1 MIWTGE
7 RLAAVLNTHSGSD
20 RSFCQVSTDTRT
32 LKREALFVAL
42 TGVHFDGHDFLE
54 AAREAGATG
63 AVVRRG
69 TPHLDGLEQFEV
81 DDPLVALGRLARA
94 RRREVPGPVI
104 AVTGTNGKT
113 ATKEMLAKVLGT
125 RWKVHSTLANLNN
138 LIGVPQS
145 ILTAPDDT
153 EALVLEAGANAVGEI
168 GRLRGIIEPTV
179 AVVTNVSA
187 GHLAGFG
194 SLEAV
199 LAEKVSLVRD
209 APVAIVGTR
218 PEELFEEAGRS
229 AHRVISAGIGRRAEV
244 APDEWTV
251 GEDGRVTLTFRGQRV
266 ELPLVGR
273 HQVENAAIALAVAV
287 ELDLDLT
294 RVARA
299 LEEVSLPAGRC
310 EVVRQGGGRGRGGG
324 GLVILNDSYNANPES
339 MRASLETAADMRAC
353 RPFVAVVG
361 SMLELGEDSSQLH
374 LESAEAIL
382 RQNPK
387 LIGATGD
394 FIDAFETLGVPGDRL
409 VTSRDVEELGSVLRD
424 RLAGNE
430 FVLVK
435 ASRGVGLE
443 RVIPLLTGGD

>member
-7 RLAAVLNTHSGSD
+7 SVAAVLNTDSDSD
-20 RSFCQVSTDTRT
+20 RSFSEVSTDTRT

-42 TGVHFDGHDFLE
+42 IGENFDGHDFLE

-69 TPHLDGLEQFEV
+69 SPHLDGMEQFEV
-81 DDPLVALGRLARA
+81 DDPLVALGLLARA

-113 ATKEMLAKVLGT
+113 ATKEMLAKALGT

-138 LIGVPQS
+138 LIGVPRT

-168 GRLRGIIEPTV
+168 ERLRDIIEPTV

-209 APVAIVGTR
+209 APVAVVGTR

-229 AHRVISAGIGRRAEV
+229 AHRVISAGTGGRAEV
-244 APDEWTV
+244 TPDEWTV
-251 GEDGRVTLTFRGQRV
+251 GEDGRGTLTFRGRRV

-273 HQVENAAIALAVAV
+273 HQVENATIALAVAV

-310 EVVRQGGGRGRGGG
+310 EVVRRDGNGS

-339 MRASLETAADMRAC
+339 MRASLETAADMRAD

-361 SMLELGEDSSQLH
+361 SMLELGEHSSRLH

-409 VTSRDVEELGSVLRD
+409 VTSRDVEELGSVLRG

-443 RVIPLLTGGD
+443 RVITLLTGGN

>member
-7 RLAAVLNTHSGSD
+7 SVAAVLNTDSDSD
-20 RSFCQVSTDTRT
+20 RSFSEVSTDTRT
-32 LKREALFVAL
+32 LKRKALFVAL
-42 TGVHFDGHDFLE
+42 TGEHFDGHDFLE

-69 TPHLDGLEQFEV
+69 SPHLDGMEQFEV
-81 DDPLVALGRLARA
+81 DDPLVALGLLARA

-113 ATKEMLAKVLGT
+113 ATKEMLAKALGT

-138 LIGVPQS
+138 LIGVPQA
-145 ILTAPDDT
+145 ILTAPDGT

-168 GRLRGIIEPTV
+168 ERLRGIIEPTV

-187 GHLAGFG
+187 SHLAGFG

-209 APVAIVGTR
+209 APVAVVGTR

-229 AHRVISAGIGRRAEV
+229 AHRVISAGTGGRAEV
-244 APDEWTV
+244 TPDEWTV
-251 GEDGRVTLTFRGQRV
+251 GEDGRGTLTFRGQRV

-273 HQVENAAIALAVAV
+273 HQVENATIALAVAV

-310 EVVRQGGGRGRGGG
+310 EVVRWGGDGGG
-324 GLVILNDSYNANPES
+324 GGGVILNDSYNANPES
-339 MRASLETAADMRAC
+339 MRASLETAADMRAD

-361 SMLELGEDSSQLH
+361 SMLELGEHSSRLH

-409 VTSRDVEELGSVLRD
+409 VTSRDVEELGSVLRG
-424 RLAGNE
+424 RLTGNE

-443 RVIPLLTGGD
+443 RVIPLLTGGN

>member
-7 RLAAVLNTHSGSD
+7 SVAAVLNTDSDSD
-20 RSFCQVSTDTRT
+20 RSFSEVSTDTRT

-42 TGVHFDGHDFLE
+42 TGENFDGHDFLE

-69 TPHLDGLEQFEV
+69 SPHLDGMEQFEV
-81 DDPLVALGRLARA
+81 DDPLVALGLLARA

-113 ATKEMLAKVLGT
+113 ATKEMLAKALGT

-138 LIGVPQS
+138 LIGVPQA
-145 ILTAPDDT
+145 ILTAPDGT

-168 GRLRGIIEPTV
+168 ERLRGIIEPTV

-209 APVAIVGTR
+209 APVAVVGTR

-229 AHRVISAGIGRRAEV
+229 AHRVISAGTGGRAEV
-244 APDEWTV
+244 TPDEWTV
-251 GEDGRVTLTFRGQRV
+251 GEDGRGTLTFRGRRV

-273 HQVENAAIALAVAV
+273 HQVENATIALAVAV

-310 EVVRQGGGRGRGGG
+310 EVVRRDGNGS

-339 MRASLETAADMRAC
+339 MRASLETAADMRAD

-361 SMLELGEDSSQLH
+361 SMLELGEHSSRLH

-409 VTSRDVEELGSVLRD
+409 VTSRDVEELGSVLRG

-443 RVIPLLTGGD
+443 RVIPLLTGGN

>member
-7 RLAAVLNTHSGSD
+7 SVAAVLNTDSDSD
-20 RSFCQVSTDTRT
+20 RSFSEVSTDTRT

-42 TGVHFDGHDFLE
+42 TGENFDGHDFLE

-69 TPHLDGLEQFEV
+69 SPHLDGMEQFEV
-81 DDPLVALGRLARA
+81 DDPLVALGLLARA

-113 ATKEMLAKVLGT
+113 ATKEMLAKALGT

-138 LIGVPQS
+138 LIGVPRT
-145 ILTAPDDT
+145 ILTGPDDT

-168 GRLRGIIEPTV
+168 ERLRDIIEPTV

-209 APVAIVGTR
+209 APVAVVGTR

-229 AHRVISAGIGRRAEV
+229 AHRVISAGTGGRAEV
-244 APDEWTV
+244 TPDEWTV
-251 GEDGRVTLTFRGQRV
+251 GEDGRGTLTFRGRRV

-273 HQVENAAIALAVAV
+273 HQVENATIALAVAV

-310 EVVRQGGGRGRGGG
+310 EVVRRDGNGS

-339 MRASLETAADMRAC
+339 MRASLETAADMRAD

-361 SMLELGEDSSQLH
+361 SMLELGEHSSRLH

-409 VTSRDVEELGSVLRD
+409 VTSRDVEELGSVLRG

-443 RVIPLLTGGD
+443 RVIPLLTGGN

>member
-7 RLAAVLNTHSGSD
+7 RVAAVLNTDSGSD
-20 RSFCQVSTDTRT
+20 RSFSEVSTDTRT

-42 TGVHFDGHDFLE
+42 TGEHFDGHDFLE

-63 AVVRRG
+63 SVVRRG
-69 TPHLDGLEQFEV
+69 TPHLDGMEQFEV
-81 DDPLVALGRLARA
+81 DDPLVALGLLARA

-113 ATKEMLAKVLGT
+113 ATKEMLAKALGT

-138 LIGVPQS
+138 LIGAPRA

-168 GRLRGIIEPTV
+168 ERLRDIIEPTV

-194 SLEAV
+194 SLEVV

-209 APVAIVGTR
+209 VPVAVVGTR

-229 AHRVISAGIGRRAEV
+229 AHRVISAGIGGRAEV

-251 GEDGRVTLTFRGQRV
+251 GEDGRVTLTFRGQRI

-273 HQVENAAIALAVAV
+273 HQVENAAIALVVAV

-299 LEEVSLPAGRC
+299 LEQVSLPAGRC
-310 EVVRQGGGRGRGGG
+310 EVVRWGGG

-339 MRASLETAADMRAC
+339 LRASLETAADMLAG

-361 SMLELGEDSSQLH
+361 SMLELGEHSSQLH

-387 LIGATGD
+387 LIGAIGD
-394 FIDAFETLGVPGDRL
+394 FIDAFETLGVPSDRL

-443 RVIPLLTGGD
+443 RVIPLLTGGN

>member
-7 RLAAVLNTHSGSD
+7 RVAAVLNTDSGSD
-20 RSFCQVSTDTRT
+20 RSFSEVSTDTRT
-32 LKREALFVAL
+32 LRREALFVAL
-42 TGVHFDGHDFLE
+42 TGEHFDGHGFLE

-69 TPHLDGLEQFEV
+69 TPHLDGMEQFEV
-81 DDPLVALGRLARA
+81 DDPLVALGLLARA

-113 ATKEMLAKVLGT
+113 ATKEMLAKALGT
-125 RWKVHSTLANLNN
+125 RWKVHSTIANLNN
-138 LIGVPQS
+138 LIGAPQA

-153 EALVLEAGANAVGEI
+153 EALVLEAGANAIGEI
-168 GRLRGIIEPTV
+168 ERLRGIIEPTL

-209 APVAIVGTR
+209 VPMAVVGTR

-229 AHRVISAGIGRRAEV
+229 AHRVISAGTGGRADV

-251 GEDGRVTLTFRGQRV
+251 GEDGRVTLTFRGQRI

-287 ELDLDLT
+287 ELDLDLA

-299 LEEVSLPAGRC
+299 LEQVSLPAGRGG
-310 EVVRQGGGRGRGGG
+310 VVRGGG
-324 GLVILNDSYNANPES
+324 G
-339 MRASLETAADMRAC
+339 
-353 RPFVAVVG
+353 G
-361 SMLELGEDSSQLH
+361 
-374 LESAEAIL
+374 
-382 RQNPK
+382 
-387 LIGATGD
+387 
-394 FIDAFETLGVPGDRL
+394 
-409 VTSRDVEELGSVLRD
+409 
-424 RLAGNE
+424 
-430 FVLVK
+430 
-435 ASRGVGLE
+435 
-443 RVIPLLTGGD
+443 

>member
-7 RLAAVLNTHSGSD
+7 SVAAVLNTDSDSD
-20 RSFCQVSTDTRT
+20 RSFSEVSTDTRT

-42 TGVHFDGHDFLE
+42 TGENFDGHDFLE

-69 TPHLDGLEQFEV
+69 SPHLDGMEQFEV
-81 DDPLVALGRLARA
+81 DDPLVALGLLARA

-113 ATKEMLAKVLGT
+113 ATKEMLAKALGT
-125 RWKVHSTLANLNN
+125 RWKVHSTIANLNN
-138 LIGVPQS
+138 LIGVPRT

-168 GRLRGIIEPTV
+168 ERLRDIIEPTV

-209 APVAIVGTR
+209 APVAVVGTR

-229 AHRVISAGIGRRAEV
+229 AHRVISAGTGGRAEV
-244 APDEWTV
+244 TPDEWTV
-251 GEDGRVTLTFRGQRV
+251 GEDGRGTLTFRGRRV

-273 HQVENAAIALAVAV
+273 HQVENATIALAVAV

-310 EVVRQGGGRGRGGG
+310 EVVRRDGNGS

-339 MRASLETAADMRAC
+339 MRASLETAADMRAD

-361 SMLELGEDSSQLH
+361 SMLELGEHSSRLH

-409 VTSRDVEELGSVLRD
+409 VTSRDVEELGSVLRG

-443 RVIPLLTGGD
+443 RVIPLLTGGN

>member
-7 RLAAVLNTHSGSD
+7 SVAAVLNTDSDSD
-20 RSFCQVSTDTRT
+20 RSFSEVSTDTRT

-42 TGVHFDGHDFLE
+42 TGENFDGHDFLE

-69 TPHLDGLEQFEV
+69 SPHLDGMEQFEV
-81 DDPLVALGRLARA
+81 DDPLVALGLLARA

-113 ATKEMLAKVLGT
+113 ATKEMLAKALGT

-138 LIGVPQS
+138 LIGVPQA
-145 ILTAPDDT
+145 ILTAPDGT

-168 GRLRGIIEPTV
+168 ERLRGIIEPTV

-187 GHLAGFG
+187 SHLAGFG

-209 APVAIVGTR
+209 APLAVVGTR

-229 AHRVISAGIGRRAEV
+229 AHRVISAGTGGRAEV
-244 APDEWTV
+244 TPDEWTV
-251 GEDGRVTLTFRGQRV
+251 GEDGRGTLTFRGRRV

-273 HQVENAAIALAVAV
+273 HQVENATIALAVAV

-310 EVVRQGGGRGRGGG
+310 EVVRRDGNGN

-339 MRASLETAADMRAC
+339 MRASLETAADMRAD

-361 SMLELGEDSSQLH
+361 SMLELGEHSSRLH

-409 VTSRDVEELGSVLRD
+409 VTSRDVEELGSVLRG

-443 RVIPLLTGGD
+443 RVIPLLTGGN

>member
-7 RLAAVLNTHSGSD
+7 SVAAVLNTDSDSD
-20 RSFCQVSTDTRT
+20 RSFSEVSTDTRT
-32 LKREALFVAL
+32 LKRKALFVAL
-42 TGVHFDGHDFLE
+42 TGEHFDGHDFLE

-69 TPHLDGLEQFEV
+69 SPHLDGMEQFEV
-81 DDPLVALGRLARA
+81 DDPLVALGLLARA

-113 ATKEMLAKVLGT
+113 ATKEMLAKALGT

-138 LIGVPQS
+138 LIGVPQA
-145 ILTAPDDT
+145 ILTAPDGT

-168 GRLRGIIEPTV
+168 ERLRGIIEPTV

-187 GHLAGFG
+187 SHLAGFG

-209 APVAIVGTR
+209 APLAVVGTR

-229 AHRVISAGIGRRAEV
+229 AHRVISAGTGGRAEV
-244 APDEWTV
+244 TPDEWTV
-251 GEDGRVTLTFRGQRV
+251 GEDGRGTLTFRGRRV

-273 HQVENAAIALAVAV
+273 HQVENATIALAVAV

-310 EVVRQGGGRGRGGG
+310 EVVRRDGNGN

-339 MRASLETAADMRAC
+339 MRASLETAADMRAD

-361 SMLELGEDSSQLH
+361 SMLELGEHSSRLH

-409 VTSRDVEELGSVLRD
+409 VTSRDVEELGSVLRG

-443 RVIPLLTGGD
+443 RVIPLLTGGN

>member
-7 RLAAVLNTHSGSD
+7 SVAAVLNTDSDSD
-20 RSFCQVSTDTRT
+20 RSFSEVSTDTRT
-32 LKREALFVAL
+32 LKRKALFVAL
-42 TGVHFDGHDFLE
+42 TGEHFDGHDFLE

-69 TPHLDGLEQFEV
+69 SPHLDGMEQFEV
-81 DDPLVALGRLARA
+81 DDPLVALGLLARA

-113 ATKEMLAKVLGT
+113 ATKEMLAKALGT

-138 LIGVPQS
+138 LIGVPQA
-145 ILTAPDDT
+145 ILTAPDGT

-168 GRLRGIIEPTV
+168 ERLRGIIEPTV

-187 GHLAGFG
+187 SHLAGFG

-209 APVAIVGTR
+209 APLAVVGTR

-229 AHRVISAGIGRRAEV
+229 AHRVISAGTGGRAEV
-244 APDEWTV
+244 TPDEWTV
-251 GEDGRVTLTFRGQRV
+251 GEDGRGTLTFRGRRV

-273 HQVENAAIALAVAV
+273 HQVENATIALAVAV

-310 EVVRQGGGRGRGGG
+310 EVVRRDGNGS

-339 MRASLETAADMRAC
+339 MRASLETAADMRAD

-361 SMLELGEDSSQLH
+361 SMLELGEHSSRLH
-374 LESAEAIL
+374 LASAEAIL

-409 VTSRDVEELGSVLRD
+409 VTSRDVEELGSVLRG
-424 RLAGNE
+424 RLTGNE

-443 RVIPLLTGGD
+443 RVIPLLTGGN

>member
-7 RLAAVLNTHSGSD
+7 SVAAVLNTDSDSD
-20 RSFCQVSTDTRT
+20 RSFSEVSTDTRT

-42 TGVHFDGHDFLE
+42 IGENFDGHDFLE

-69 TPHLDGLEQFEV
+69 SPHLDGMEQFEV
-81 DDPLVALGRLARA
+81 DDPLVALGLLARA

-113 ATKEMLAKVLGT
+113 ATKEMLAKALGT

-138 LIGVPQS
+138 LIGVPRT

-168 GRLRGIIEPTV
+168 ERLRDIIEPTV

-209 APVAIVGTR
+209 APVAVVGTR

-229 AHRVISAGIGRRAEV
+229 AHRVISAGTGGRAEV
-244 APDEWTV
+244 TPDEWTV
-251 GEDGRVTLTFRGQRV
+251 GEDGRGTLTFRGQRV

-273 HQVENAAIALAVAV
+273 HQVENATIALAVAV

-310 EVVRQGGGRGRGGG
+310 EVVRRDGNGS

-339 MRASLETAADMRAC
+339 MRASLETAADMRAD

-361 SMLELGEDSSQLH
+361 SMLELGEHSSRLH

-409 VTSRDVEELGSVLRD
+409 VTSRDVEELGSVLRG

-443 RVIPLLTGGD
+443 RVIPLLTGGN

>member
-7 RLAAVLNTHSGSD
+7 SVAAVLNTDSDSD
-20 RSFCQVSTDTRT
+20 RSFSEVSTDTRT
-32 LKREALFVAL
+32 LKRKALFVAL
-42 TGVHFDGHDFLE
+42 TGEHFDGHDFLE

-69 TPHLDGLEQFEV
+69 SPHLDGMEQFEV
-81 DDPLVALGRLARA
+81 DDPLVALGLLARA

-113 ATKEMLAKVLGT
+113 ATKEMLAKALGT

-138 LIGVPQS
+138 LIGVPQA
-145 ILTAPDDT
+145 ILTAPDGT

-168 GRLRGIIEPTV
+168 ERLRGIIEPTV

-187 GHLAGFG
+187 SHLAGFG

-209 APVAIVGTR
+209 APLAVVGTR

-229 AHRVISAGIGRRAEV
+229 AHRVISAGTGGRAEV
-244 APDEWTV
+244 TPDEWTV
-251 GEDGRVTLTFRGQRV
+251 GEDGRGTLTFRGRRV

-273 HQVENAAIALAVAV
+273 HQVENATIALAVAV

-310 EVVRQGGGRGRGGG
+310 EVVRWGGDGGG
-324 GLVILNDSYNANPES
+324 GGGVILNDSYNANPES
-339 MRASLETAADMRAC
+339 MRASLETAADMRAG

-361 SMLELGEDSSQLH
+361 SMLELGEHSSQLH

-409 VTSRDVEELGSVLRD
+409 VTSRDVEELGSVLRG

-443 RVIPLLTGGD
+443 RVIPLLTGGN

>member
-7 RLAAVLNTHSGSD
+7 RVAAVLNTDSGSD
-20 RSFCQVSTDTRT
+20 RSFSEVSTDTRT
-32 LKREALFVAL
+32 LRREALFVAL
-42 TGVHFDGHDFLE
+42 TGEHFDGHGFLE

-69 TPHLDGLEQFEV
+69 TPHLDGMEQFEV
-81 DDPLVALGRLARA
+81 DDPLVALGLLARA

-113 ATKEMLAKVLGT
+113 ATKEMLAKALGT
-125 RWKVHSTLANLNN
+125 RWKVHSTIANLNN
-138 LIGVPQS
+138 LIGVPQA

-153 EALVLEAGANAVGEI
+153 ETLVLEAGANAIGEI
-168 GRLRGIIEPTV
+168 ERLRGIIEPTL

-209 APVAIVGTR
+209 VPMAVVGTR

-229 AHRVISAGIGRRAEV
+229 AHRVISAGTGGRADV

-251 GEDGRVTLTFRGQRV
+251 GEDGRVTLTFRGQRI

-299 LEEVSLPAGRC
+299 LEQVSLPAGRC
-310 EVVRQGGGRGRGGG
+310 EVVRWGGG
-324 GLVILNDSYNANPES
+324 GGGGVILNDSYNANPES
-339 MRASLETAADMRAC
+339 MRASLETAADMRAG

-361 SMLELGEDSSQLH
+361 SMLELGEHSSQLH

-387 LIGATGD
+387 LVGATGD

-409 VTSRDVEELGSVLRD
+409 VTSRDVEELGSVLRG

-443 RVIPLLTGGD
+443 RVIPLLTGGN

>member
-7 RLAAVLNTHSGSD
+7 SVAAVLNTDSDSD
-20 RSFCQVSTDTRT
+20 RSFSEVSTDTRT

-42 TGVHFDGHDFLE
+42 TGENFDGHDFLE

-69 TPHLDGLEQFEV
+69 SPHLDGMEQFEV
-81 DDPLVALGRLARA
+81 DDPLVALGLLARA

-113 ATKEMLAKVLGT
+113 ATKEMLAKALGT

-138 LIGVPQS
+138 LIGVPQA

-168 GRLRGIIEPTV
+168 ERLRDIIEPTV

-209 APVAIVGTR
+209 APVAVVGTR

-229 AHRVISAGIGRRAEV
+229 AHRVISAGTGGRAEV
-244 APDEWTV
+244 TPDEWTV
-251 GEDGRVTLTFRGQRV
+251 GEDGRGTLTFRGRRV

-273 HQVENAAIALAVAV
+273 HQVENATIALAVAV

-310 EVVRQGGGRGRGGG
+310 EVVRRDGNGS

-339 MRASLETAADMRAC
+339 MRASLETAADMRAD

-361 SMLELGEDSSQLH
+361 SMLELGEHSSRLH

-409 VTSRDVEELGSVLRD
+409 VTSRDVEELGSVLRG

-443 RVIPLLTGGD
+443 RVIPLLTGGN

>member
-7 RLAAVLNTHSGSD
+7 MVAAVLNADSGSD
-20 RSFCQVSTDTRT
+20 RSFSEVSTDTRT

-42 TGVHFDGHDFLE
+42 TGEHFDGHDFLE

-63 AVVRRG
+63 ALVRRG
-69 TPHLDGLEQFEV
+69 TPHLDGMELFEV
-81 DDPLVALGRLARA
+81 DDPLVALGLLARA

-138 LIGVPQS
+138 LIGVPRA

-153 EALVLEAGANAVGEI
+153 EALVLEAGANVVGEI
-168 GRLRGIIEPTV
+168 ERLRDIIEPTV

-187 GHLAGFG
+187 SHLAGFG
-194 SLEAV
+194 SLQTV
-199 LAEKVSLVRD
+199 LVEKVSLVRD
-209 APVAIVGTR
+209 APLAVVGTR
-218 PEELFEEAGRS
+218 PEELLEEAGRS
-229 AHRVISAGIGRRAEV
+229 AHRVISAGTGGRADV
-244 APDEWTV
+244 APDEWRV
-251 GEDGRVTLTFRGQRV
+251 GEDGRGTLTFRGRRV
-266 ELPLVGR
+266 ELPLVGG
-273 HQVENAAIALAVAV
+273 HQVENATIALAVAV

-299 LEEVSLPAGRC
+299 LEQVSLPAGRC
-310 EVVRQGGGRGRGGG
+310 EVVRWGGG
-324 GLVILNDSYNANPES
+324 VILNDSYNANPES
-339 MRASLETAADMRAC
+339 MRASLETAADMRGG

-361 SMLELGEDSSQLH
+361 SMLELGELSSQLH

-409 VTSRDVEELGSVLRD
+409 VTSRDVEELGSVLRG
-424 RLAGNE
+424 RLAGSE

-443 RVIPLLTGGD
+443 RVIPLLTGGNQA

>member
-7 RLAAVLNTHSGSD
+7 RVAAVLNTDPGSD
-20 RSFCQVSTDTRT
+20 RSFSEVSTDTRT

-42 TGVHFDGHDFLE
+42 TGEHFDGHDFLK

-69 TPHLDGLEQFEV
+69 TPHLDGMEQFEV
-81 DDPLVALGRLARA
+81 DDPLVALGLLARA
-94 RRREVPGPVI
+94 RRREVSGPVI

-113 ATKEMLAKVLGT
+113 STKEMLAKALGT

-138 LIGVPQS
+138 LIGVPRA

-153 EALVLEAGANAVGEI
+153 EALVLEAGANVVGEI
-168 GRLRGIIEPTV
+168 ERLRGIIEPTV

-209 APVAIVGTR
+209 VPVAVVGTR
-218 PEELFEEAGRS
+218 PEELFEKAGRS
-229 AHRVISAGIGRRAEV
+229 AHRVISAGIGGRAEV

-251 GEDGRVTLTFRGQRV
+251 GEDGRVTLTFRGQRIA
-266 ELPLVGR
+266 LPLVGR
-273 HQVENAAIALAVAV
+273 HQVENATIALGVAV

-299 LEEVSLPAGRC
+299 LEQVSLPAGRC
-310 EVVRQGGGRGRGGG
+310 EVVRRGRGGG

-339 MRASLETAADMRAC
+339 LRASLETAADMRAG

-361 SMLELGEDSSQLH
+361 SMLELGEHSSQFH

-394 FIDAFETLGVPGDRL
+394 FIDAFETLGVAGDRL

-443 RVIPLLTGGD
+443 RVIPLLTGGNEA

>member
-7 RLAAVLNTHSGSD
+7 SVAAVLNTDSDSD
-20 RSFCQVSTDTRT
+20 RSFSEVSTDTRT
-32 LKREALFVAL
+32 LKRKALFVAL
-42 TGVHFDGHDFLE
+42 TGEHFDGHDFLE

-69 TPHLDGLEQFEV
+69 SPHLDGMEQFEV
-81 DDPLVALGRLARA
+81 DDPLVALGLLARA

-113 ATKEMLAKVLGT
+113 ATKEMLAKALGT

-138 LIGVPQS
+138 LIGVPQA
-145 ILTAPDDT
+145 ILTAPDGT

-168 GRLRGIIEPTV
+168 ERLRGIIEPTV

-187 GHLAGFG
+187 SHLAGFG

-209 APVAIVGTR
+209 APLAVVGTR

-229 AHRVISAGIGRRAEV
+229 AHRVISAGTGGRAEV
-244 APDEWTV
+244 TPDEWTV
-251 GEDGRVTLTFRGQRV
+251 GEDGRGTLTFRGQRV

-273 HQVENAAIALAVAV
+273 HQVENATIALAVAV

-310 EVVRQGGGRGRGGG
+310 EVVRRDGNGS

-339 MRASLETAADMRAC
+339 MRASLETAADMRAD

-361 SMLELGEDSSQLH
+361 SMLELGEHSSRLH

-409 VTSRDVEELGSVLRD
+409 VTSRDVEELGSVLRG

-443 RVIPLLTGGD
+443 RVIPLLTGGN

>member
-7 RLAAVLNTHSGSD
+7 SVAAVLNTDSDSD
-20 RSFCQVSTDTRT
+20 RSFSEVSTDTRT

-42 TGVHFDGHDFLE
+42 TGENFDGHDFLE

-69 TPHLDGLEQFEV
+69 SPHLDGMEQFEV
-81 DDPLVALGRLARA
+81 DDPLVALGLLARA

-113 ATKEMLAKVLGT
+113 ATKEMLAKALGT

-138 LIGVPQS
+138 LIGVPRT

-168 GRLRGIIEPTV
+168 ERLRDIIEPTV

-209 APVAIVGTR
+209 APVAVVGTR

-229 AHRVISAGIGRRAEV
+229 AHRVISAGTGGRAEV
-244 APDEWTV
+244 TPDEWTV
-251 GEDGRVTLTFRGQRV
+251 GEDGRGTLTFRGRRV

-273 HQVENAAIALAVAV
+273 HQVENATIALAVAV

-310 EVVRQGGGRGRGGG
+310 EVVRRDGNGS

-339 MRASLETAADMRAC
+339 MRASLETAADMRAD

-361 SMLELGEDSSQLH
+361 SMLELGEHSSRLH

-409 VTSRDVEELGSVLRD
+409 VTSRDVEELGSVLRG

-443 RVIPLLTGGD
+443 RVIPLLTGGN

>member
-7 RLAAVLNTHSGSD
+7 RVAAVLNTDSGSD
-20 RSFCQVSTDTRT
+20 RSFSEVSTDTRT

-42 TGVHFDGHDFLE
+42 TGEHFDGHDFLE

-69 TPHLDGLEQFEV
+69 TPHLDGTEQFEV

-94 RRREVPGPVI
+94 RRREVSGPVI

-113 ATKEMLAKVLGT
+113 ATKEMVAKALGT

-138 LIGVPQS
+138 LIGVPRT

-168 GRLRGIIEPTV
+168 ERLRGIIEPTV

-187 GHLAGFG
+187 SHLAGFG
-194 SLEAV
+194 SLETV
-199 LAEKVSLVRD
+199 LAEMVSLVRD
-209 APVAIVGTR
+209 VPMAVVGTR
-218 PEELFEEAGRS
+218 PEELFEEARRS
-229 AHRVISAGIGRRAEV
+229 AHRVISAGTGGRAEV
-244 APDEWTV
+244 AADEWTV
-251 GEDGRVTLTFRGQRV
+251 GEEGRVTLTFRGQRI

-273 HQVENAAIALAVAV
+273 HQVENATIALGVAV

-299 LEEVSLPAGRC
+299 LEQVSLPAGRC
-310 EVVRQGGGRGRGGG
+310 EVVRWGGG
-324 GLVILNDSYNANPES
+324 GGGGGGVILNDSYNANPES
-339 MRASLETAADMRAC
+339 MRASLETAADMRGG

-361 SMLELGEDSSQLH
+361 SMLELGEHSSQLH

-409 VTSRDVEELGSVLRD
+409 VTSRDVEELGSVLRG

-443 RVIPLLTGGD
+443 RVIPLLTGGN

>member
-7 RLAAVLNTHSGSD
+7 SVAAVLNTDSDSD
-20 RSFCQVSTDTRT
+20 RSFSEVSTDTRT
-32 LKREALFVAL
+32 LKRKALFVAL
-42 TGVHFDGHDFLE
+42 TGEHFDGHDFLE

-69 TPHLDGLEQFEV
+69 SPHLDGMEQFEV
-81 DDPLVALGRLARA
+81 DDPLVALGLLARA

-113 ATKEMLAKVLGT
+113 ATKEMLAKALGT

-138 LIGVPQS
+138 LIGVPQA
-145 ILTAPDDT
+145 ILTAPDGT

-168 GRLRGIIEPTV
+168 ERLRGIIEPTV

-209 APVAIVGTR
+209 APVAVVGTR

-229 AHRVISAGIGRRAEV
+229 AHRVISAGTGGRAEV
-244 APDEWTV
+244 TPDEWTV
-251 GEDGRVTLTFRGQRV
+251 GEDGRGTLTFRGQRV

-273 HQVENAAIALAVAV
+273 HQVENATIALAVAV

-310 EVVRQGGGRGRGGG
+310 EVVRRDGNGS

-339 MRASLETAADMRAC
+339 MRASLETAADMRAD

-361 SMLELGEDSSQLH
+361 SMLELGEHSSRLH

-409 VTSRDVEELGSVLRD
+409 VTSRDVEELGSVLRG
-424 RLAGNE
+424 RLTGNE

-443 RVIPLLTGGD
+443 RVIPLLTGGN

>member
-7 RLAAVLNTHSGSD
+7 SVAAVLNTDSDSD
-20 RSFCQVSTDTRT
+20 RSFSEVSTDTRT
-32 LKREALFVAL
+32 LKRKALFVAL
-42 TGVHFDGHDFLE
+42 TGEHFDGHDFLE

-69 TPHLDGLEQFEV
+69 SPHLDGMEQFEV
-81 DDPLVALGRLARA
+81 DDPLVALGLLARA

-113 ATKEMLAKVLGT
+113 ATKEMLAKALGT
-125 RWKVHSTLANLNN
+125 RWKVHSTIANLNN
-138 LIGVPQS
+138 LIGVPRT

-168 GRLRGIIEPTV
+168 ERLRGIIEPTV

-209 APVAIVGTR
+209 APVAVVGTR

-229 AHRVISAGIGRRAEV
+229 AHRVISAGTGGRAEV
-244 APDEWTV
+244 TPDEWTV
-251 GEDGRVTLTFRGQRV
+251 GEDGRGTLTFRGRRV

-273 HQVENAAIALAVAV
+273 HQVENATIALAVAV

-310 EVVRQGGGRGRGGG
+310 EVVRRDGNGS

-339 MRASLETAADMRAC
+339 MRASLETAADMRAD

-361 SMLELGEDSSQLH
+361 SMLELGEHSSRLH

-409 VTSRDVEELGSVLRD
+409 VTSRDVEELGSVLRG

-443 RVIPLLTGGD
+443 RVIPLLTGGN

>member
-7 RLAAVLNTHSGSD
+7 SVAAVLNTDSDSD
-20 RSFCQVSTDTRT
+20 RSFSEVSTDTRT

-42 TGVHFDGHDFLE
+42 IGENFDGHDFLE

-69 TPHLDGLEQFEV
+69 SPHLDGMEQFEV
-81 DDPLVALGRLARA
+81 DDPLVALGLLARA

-113 ATKEMLAKVLGT
+113 ATKEMLAKALGT
-125 RWKVHSTLANLNN
+125 RWKVHSTIANLNN
-138 LIGVPQS
+138 LIGVPRT

-168 GRLRGIIEPTV
+168 ERLRDIIEPTV

-209 APVAIVGTR
+209 APVAVVGTR
-218 PEELFEEAGRS
+218 PEELLEEAGRS
-229 AHRVISAGIGRRAEV
+229 AHRVISAGTGGRAEV
-244 APDEWTV
+244 TPDEWTV
-251 GEDGRVTLTFRGQRV
+251 GEDGRGTLTFRGRRV

-273 HQVENAAIALAVAV
+273 HQVENATIALAVAV

-310 EVVRQGGGRGRGGG
+310 EVVRRDGNGS

-339 MRASLETAADMRAC
+339 MRASLETAADMRAD

-361 SMLELGEDSSQLH
+361 SMLELGEHSSRLH

-409 VTSRDVEELGSVLRD
+409 VTSRDVEELGSVLRG

-443 RVIPLLTGGD
+443 RVIPLLTGGN

>member
-7 RLAAVLNTHSGSD
+7 SVAAVLNTDSDSD
-20 RSFCQVSTDTRT
+20 RSFSEVSTDTRT

-42 TGVHFDGHDFLE
+42 TGEHFDGHDFLE

-69 TPHLDGLEQFEV
+69 SPHLDGMEQFEV
-81 DDPLVALGRLARA
+81 DDPLVALGLLARA

-113 ATKEMLAKVLGT
+113 ATKEMLAKALGT

-138 LIGVPQS
+138 LIGVPRT

-168 GRLRGIIEPTV
+168 ERLRDIIEPTV

-209 APVAIVGTR
+209 APVAVVGTR

-229 AHRVISAGIGRRAEV
+229 AHRVISAGTGGRAEV
-244 APDEWTV
+244 TPDEWTV
-251 GEDGRVTLTFRGQRV
+251 GEDGRGTLTFRGRRV

-273 HQVENAAIALAVAV
+273 HQVENATIALAVAV

-310 EVVRQGGGRGRGGG
+310 EVVRRDGNGS

-339 MRASLETAADMRAC
+339 MRASLETAADMRAG

-361 SMLELGEDSSQLH
+361 SMLELGEHSSQLH

-409 VTSRDVEELGSVLRD
+409 VTSRDVEELGSVLRG

-443 RVIPLLTGGD
+443 RVIPLLTGGN

>member
-7 RLAAVLNTHSGSD
+7 RVAAVLNTDSGSD
-20 RSFCQVSTDTRT
+20 RSFSEVSTDTRT

-42 TGVHFDGHDFLE
+42 TGEHFDGHDFLE

-69 TPHLDGLEQFEV
+69 TAHLDGMEQFEV

-113 ATKEMLAKVLGT
+113 ATKEMLAKALGT
-125 RWKVHSTLANLNN
+125 RWKVHSTFANLNN
-138 LIGVPQS
+138 LIGVPQA

-168 GRLRGIIEPTV
+168 ERLRGIIEPTV

-187 GHLAGFG
+187 SHLAGFG

-209 APVAIVGTR
+209 APVAVVGTR
-218 PEELFEEAGRS
+218 PEELFAEAGRS

-251 GEDGRVTLTFRGQRV
+251 GENGRVTLTFRGQRI

-299 LEEVSLPAGRC
+299 LEQVSLPAGRC
-310 EVVRQGGGRGRGGG
+310 EVVRWGGG
-324 GLVILNDSYNANPES
+324 GGGGGGVILNDSYNANPES
-339 MRASLETAADMRAC
+339 LRASLETAADMRAG

-361 SMLELGEDSSQLH
+361 SMLELGEHSSQLH

-409 VTSRDVEELGSVLRD
+409 VTSRDVEELASVLRG

-443 RVIPLLTGGD
+443 RVIPLLTGGN

>member
-7 RLAAVLNTHSGSD
+7 SVAAVLNTDSDSD
-20 RSFCQVSTDTRT
+20 RSFSEVSTDTRT
-32 LKREALFVAL
+32 LKRKALFVAL
-42 TGVHFDGHDFLE
+42 TGEHFDGHDFLE

-69 TPHLDGLEQFEV
+69 SPHLDGMEQFEV
-81 DDPLVALGRLARA
+81 DDPLVALGLLARA

-113 ATKEMLAKVLGT
+113 ATKEMLAKALGT

-138 LIGVPQS
+138 LIGVPRT

-168 GRLRGIIEPTV
+168 ERLRDIIEPTV

-209 APVAIVGTR
+209 APVAVVGTR

-229 AHRVISAGIGRRAEV
+229 AHRVISAGTGGRAEV
-244 APDEWTV
+244 TPDEWTV
-251 GEDGRVTLTFRGQRV
+251 GEDGRGTLTFRGRRV

-273 HQVENAAIALAVAV
+273 HQVENATIALAVAV

-310 EVVRQGGGRGRGGG
+310 EVVRRDGNGS

-339 MRASLETAADMRAC
+339 MRASLETAADMRAD

-361 SMLELGEDSSQLH
+361 SMLELGEHSSRLH

-409 VTSRDVEELGSVLRD
+409 VTSRDVEELGSVLRG

-443 RVIPLLTGGD
+443 RVIPLLTGGN

>member
-7 RLAAVLNTHSGSD
+7 SVAAVLNTDSDSD
-20 RSFCQVSTDTRT
+20 RSFSEVSTDTRT

-42 TGVHFDGHDFLE
+42 TGENFDGHDFLE

-69 TPHLDGLEQFEV
+69 SPHLDGMEQFEV
-81 DDPLVALGRLARA
+81 DDPLVALGLLARA

-113 ATKEMLAKVLGT
+113 ATKEMLAKALGT
-125 RWKVHSTLANLNN
+125 RWKVHSTLANLTH
-138 LIGVPQS
+138 LIGVPQA
-145 ILTAPDDT
+145 ILPAPDGT

-168 GRLRGIIEPTV
+168 ERLRGIIEPTV

-187 GHLAGFG
+187 SHLAGFG

-209 APVAIVGTR
+209 APLAVVGTR

-229 AHRVISAGIGRRAEV
+229 AHRVISAGTGGRAEV
-244 APDEWTV
+244 TPDEWTV
-251 GEDGRVTLTFRGQRV
+251 GEDGRGTLTFRGRRV

-273 HQVENAAIALAVAV
+273 HQVENATIALAVAV

-310 EVVRQGGGRGRGGG
+310 EVVRRDGNGG

-339 MRASLETAADMRAC
+339 MRASLETAADMRAD

-361 SMLELGEDSSQLH
+361 SMLELGEHSSRLH

-409 VTSRDVEELGSVLRD
+409 VTSRDVEELGSVLRG

-443 RVIPLLTGGD
+443 RVIPLLTGGN

>member
-7 RLAAVLNTHSGSD
+7 SVAAVLNTDSDSD
-20 RSFCQVSTDTRT
+20 RSFSEVSTDTRT
-32 LKREALFVAL
+32 LKRKALFVAL
-42 TGVHFDGHDFLE
+42 TGEHFDGHDFLE

-69 TPHLDGLEQFEV
+69 SPHLDGMEQFEV
-81 DDPLVALGRLARA
+81 DDPLVALGLLARA

-113 ATKEMLAKVLGT
+113 ATKEMLAKALGT

-138 LIGVPQS
+138 LIGVPQA
-145 ILTAPDDT
+145 ILTAPDGT

-168 GRLRGIIEPTV
+168 ERLRGIIEPTV

-187 GHLAGFG
+187 SHLAGFG

-209 APVAIVGTR
+209 APVAVVGTR

-229 AHRVISAGIGRRAEV
+229 AHRVISAGTGGRAEV
-244 APDEWTV
+244 TPDEWTV
-251 GEDGRVTLTFRGQRV
+251 GEDGRGTLTFRGQRV

-273 HQVENAAIALAVAV
+273 HQVENATIALAVAV

-310 EVVRQGGGRGRGGG
+310 EVVRRDGNGS

-339 MRASLETAADMRAC
+339 MRASLETAADMRAD

-361 SMLELGEDSSQLH
+361 SMLELGEHSSRLH

-409 VTSRDVEELGSVLRD
+409 VTSRDVEELGSVLRG

-443 RVIPLLTGGD
+443 RVIPLLTGGN

>member
-7 RLAAVLNTHSGSD
+7 SVAAVLNTDSDSD
-20 RSFCQVSTDTRT
+20 RSFSEVSTDTRT
-32 LKREALFVAL
+32 LKRKALFVAL
-42 TGVHFDGHDFLE
+42 TGEHFDGHDFLE

-69 TPHLDGLEQFEV
+69 SPHLDGMEQFEV
-81 DDPLVALGRLARA
+81 DDPLVALGLLARA

-113 ATKEMLAKVLGT
+113 ATKEMLAKALGT
-125 RWKVHSTLANLNN
+125 RWKVHSTIANLNN
-138 LIGVPQS
+138 LIGVPRT

-168 GRLRGIIEPTV
+168 ERLRDIIEPTV

-209 APVAIVGTR
+209 APVAVVGTR

-229 AHRVISAGIGRRAEV
+229 AHRVISAGTGGRAEV
-244 APDEWTV
+244 TPDEWTV
-251 GEDGRVTLTFRGQRV
+251 GEDGRGTLTFRGRRV

-273 HQVENAAIALAVAV
+273 HQVENATIALAVAV

-310 EVVRQGGGRGRGGG
+310 EVVRRDGNGS

-339 MRASLETAADMRAC
+339 MRASLETAADMRAD

-361 SMLELGEDSSQLH
+361 SMLELGEHSSRLH

-409 VTSRDVEELGSVLRD
+409 VTSRDVEELGSVLRG

-443 RVIPLLTGGD
+443 RVIPLLTGGN

>member
-7 RLAAVLNTHSGSD
+7 SVAAVLNTDSDSD
-20 RSFCQVSTDTRT
+20 RSFSEVSTDTRT
-32 LKREALFVAL
+32 LKRKALFVAL
-42 TGVHFDGHDFLE
+42 TGEHFDGHDFLE

-69 TPHLDGLEQFEV
+69 SPHLDGMEQFEV
-81 DDPLVALGRLARA
+81 DDPLVALGLLARA

-113 ATKEMLAKVLGT
+113 ATKEMLAKALGT

-138 LIGVPQS
+138 LIGVPQA
-145 ILTAPDDT
+145 ILTAPDGT

-168 GRLRGIIEPTV
+168 ERLRDIIEPTV

-209 APVAIVGTR
+209 APVAVVGTR

-229 AHRVISAGIGRRAEV
+229 AHRVISAGTGGRAEV
-244 APDEWTV
+244 TPDEWTV
-251 GEDGRVTLTFRGQRV
+251 GEDGRGTLTFRGQRV

-273 HQVENAAIALAVAV
+273 HQVENATIALAVAV

-310 EVVRQGGGRGRGGG
+310 EVVRRDGN

-339 MRASLETAADMRAC
+339 MRASLETAADMRAD

-361 SMLELGEDSSQLH
+361 SMLELGEHSSRLH

-409 VTSRDVEELGSVLRD
+409 VTSRDVEELGSVLRG

-443 RVIPLLTGGD
+443 RVIPLLTGGN

>member
-1 MIWTGE
+1 M
-7 RLAAVLNTHSGSD
+7 
-20 RSFCQVSTDTRT
+20 
-32 LKREALFVAL
+32 
-42 TGVHFDGHDFLE
+42 
-54 AAREAGATG
+54 
-63 AVVRRG
+63 
-69 TPHLDGLEQFEV
+69 
-81 DDPLVALGRLARA
+81 DDPLVALGLLARA

-113 ATKEMLAKVLGT
+113 ATKEMLAKALGT

-138 LIGVPQS
+138 LIGVPQA
-145 ILTAPDDT
+145 ILTAPDGT

-168 GRLRGIIEPTV
+168 ERLRGIIEPTV

-209 APVAIVGTR
+209 APVAVVGTR

-229 AHRVISAGIGRRAEV
+229 AHRVISAGTGGRAEV
-244 APDEWTV
+244 TPDEWTV
-251 GEDGRVTLTFRGQRV
+251 GEDGRGTLTFRGQRV

-273 HQVENAAIALAVAV
+273 HQVENATIALAVAV

-310 EVVRQGGGRGRGGG
+310 EVVRRDGNGS

-339 MRASLETAADMRAC
+339 MRASLETAADMRAD

-361 SMLELGEDSSQLH
+361 SMLELGEHSSRLH

-409 VTSRDVEELGSVLRD
+409 VTSRDVEELGSVLRG

-443 RVIPLLTGGD
+443 RVIPLLTGGN

>member
-7 RLAAVLNTHSGSD
+7 SVAAVLNTDSDSD
-20 RSFCQVSTDTRT
+20 RSFSEVSTDTRT

-42 TGVHFDGHDFLE
+42 TGENFDGHDFLE

-69 TPHLDGLEQFEV
+69 SPHLDGMEQFEV
-81 DDPLVALGRLARA
+81 DDPLVALGLLARA

-113 ATKEMLAKVLGT
+113 ATKEMLAKALGT

-138 LIGVPQS
+138 LIGVPRT

-168 GRLRGIIEPTV
+168 ERLRGIIEPTV

-187 GHLAGFG
+187 SHLAGFG

-209 APVAIVGTR
+209 APLAVVGTR

-229 AHRVISAGIGRRAEV
+229 AHRVISAGTGGRAEV
-244 APDEWTV
+244 TPDEWTV
-251 GEDGRVTLTFRGQRV
+251 GEDGRGTLTFRGRRV

-273 HQVENAAIALAVAV
+273 HQVENATIALAVAV

-310 EVVRQGGGRGRGGG
+310 EVVRRDGNGS

-339 MRASLETAADMRAC
+339 MRASLETAADMRAD

-361 SMLELGEDSSQLH
+361 SMLELGEHSSRLH

-409 VTSRDVEELGSVLRD
+409 VTSRDVEELGSVLRG

-443 RVIPLLTGGD
+443 RVIPLLTGGN

>member
-20 RSFCQVSTDTRT
+20 RSFSQISTDTRT

-42 TGVHFDGHDFLE
+42 TGEHFDGHDFLE

-145 ILTAPDDT
+145 ILSAPDDT

-168 GRLRGIIEPTV
+168 ERLRGIIEPTV

-209 APVAIVGTR
+209 APVAVVGTR
-218 PEELFEEAGRS
+218 PEDLFEEAGRC

-273 HQVENAAIALAVAV
+273 HQVENAAVALAVAV

-310 EVVRQGGGRGRGGG
+310 EVVRQGGGGG

-339 MRASLETAADMRAC
+339 MRASLETAADMRAW

-361 SMLELGEDSSQLH
+361 SMLELGEHSSQLH

>member
-7 RLAAVLNTHSGSD
+7 RVAAVLNTDSGSD
-20 RSFCQVSTDTRT
+20 RSFSEVSTDTRT
-32 LKREALFVAL
+32 LARQALFVAL
-42 TGVHFDGHDFLE
+42 TGENFDGHDFLE

-69 TPHLDGLEQFEV
+69 TPHLDGMEQFEV
-81 DDPLVALGRLARA
+81 DDPLVALGLLARA
-94 RRREVPGPVI
+94 RRREVPGPVV

-113 ATKEMLAKVLGT
+113 ATKEMLAKALGT

-138 LIGVPQS
+138 LIGVPRM

-168 GRLRGIIEPTV
+168 ERLRGIIEPTV

-209 APVAIVGTR
+209 APVAVVGTR
-218 PEELFEEAGRS
+218 PEELFVEAGRS
-229 AHRVISAGIGRRAEV
+229 AHRVISAGTDGKAEV

-310 EVVRQGGGRGRGGG
+310 EVVRWGGGRGGG
-324 GLVILNDSYNANPES
+324 GGVILNDSYNANPES
-339 MRASLETAADMRAC
+339 MRASLETAADMRAG

-361 SMLELGEDSSQLH
+361 SMLELGEHSSQLH

-394 FIDAFETLGVPGDRL
+394 FIDAFETLGVSGDRL

-443 RVIPLLTGGD
+443 RVIPLLTGGN

>member
-7 RLAAVLNTHSGSD
+7 SVAAVLNTDSDSD
-20 RSFCQVSTDTRT
+20 RSFSEVSTDTRT

-42 TGVHFDGHDFLE
+42 IGENFDGHDFLE

-69 TPHLDGLEQFEV
+69 SPHLDGMEQFEV
-81 DDPLVALGRLARA
+81 DDPLVALGLLARA

-113 ATKEMLAKVLGT
+113 ATKEMLAKALGT

-138 LIGVPQS
+138 LIGVPQA
-145 ILTAPDDT
+145 ILTAPDGT

-168 GRLRGIIEPTV
+168 ERLRGIIEPTV

-209 APVAIVGTR
+209 APVAVVGTR

-229 AHRVISAGIGRRAEV
+229 AHRVISAGTGGRAEV
-244 APDEWTV
+244 TPDEWTV
-251 GEDGRVTLTFRGQRV
+251 GEDGRGTLTFRGRRV

-273 HQVENAAIALAVAV
+273 HQVENATIALAVAV

-310 EVVRQGGGRGRGGG
+310 EVVRRDGNGS

-339 MRASLETAADMRAC
+339 MRASLETAADMRAD

-361 SMLELGEDSSQLH
+361 SMLELGEHSSRLH

-409 VTSRDVEELGSVLRD
+409 VTSRDVEELGSVLRG

-443 RVIPLLTGGD
+443 RVIPLLTGGN